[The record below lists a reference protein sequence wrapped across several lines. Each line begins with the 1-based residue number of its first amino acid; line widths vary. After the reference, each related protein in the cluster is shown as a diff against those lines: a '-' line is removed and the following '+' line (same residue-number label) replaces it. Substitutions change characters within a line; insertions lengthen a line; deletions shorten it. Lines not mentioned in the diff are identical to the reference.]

1 MRKLHFIWCALA
13 LVMSLGFTTSG
24 RAELVG
30 LWRFD
35 AAGNSQPDSSGKGG
49 TATVVNDATWVN
61 DAQRGGVFQFDGGQD
76 YLEVEDSDPLS
87 IEGAITIVA
96 WAKFNQFDTWNGI
109 VSKTGLP
116 EENNHNRPAPY
127 DLYTMQGG
135 QGWVQAYFGN
145 GGAEISAFR
154 SDLPPEPEVW
164 QHIAVTLNEDLEVTH
179 YLNGEINGEGAVTQ
193 PLVDL
198 DTNLYIGSRAD
209 FVTNMDG
216 LLDDVAIFNEALTAE
231 QIQKVMAGDFSAWL
245 GGGGVAGDYDGNGKL
260 ELPDLDLISAAVRT
274 ANPDIKYD
282 ANKDN
287 AVNDADRVN
296 WVTTLKKTYI
306 GDANLDGEFNSGDF
320 VQVFQR
326 GEYEDGV
333 AGNSS
338 WADGD
343 WNNDTEF
350 DSGDFV
356 AAFQGGGFEAG
367 PRAAVS
373 AVPEP
378 SSLGLLLVTGLLA
391 ARRARRR

>member
-1 MRKLHFIWCALA
+1 
-13 LVMSLGFTTSG
+13 
-24 RAELVG
+24 
-30 LWRFD
+30 
-35 AAGNSQPDSSGKGG
+35 
-49 TATVVNDATWVN
+49 
-61 DAQRGGVFQFDGGQD
+61 
-76 YLEVEDSDPLS
+76 
-87 IEGAITIVA
+87 
-96 WAKFNQFDTWNGI
+96 
-109 VSKTGLP
+109 
-116 EENNHNRPAPY
+116 
-127 DLYTMQGG
+127 
-135 QGWVQAYFGN
+135 
-145 GGAEISAFR
+145 
-154 SDLPPEPEVW
+154 
-164 QHIAVTLNEDLEVTH
+164 
-179 YLNGEINGEGAVTQ
+179 
-193 PLVDL
+193 
-198 DTNLYIGSRAD
+198 
-209 FVTNMDG
+209 
-216 LLDDVAIFNEALTAE
+216 
-231 QIQKVMAGDFSAWL
+231 MAGDFSAWL

-287 AVNDADRVN
+287 AVNDADRVS

-333 AGNSS
+333 AGNSG

-378 SSLGLLLVTGLLA
+378 GSLGLLLVTGLLA
-391 ARRARRR
+391 ARRVRRR

>member
-1 MRKLHFIWCALA
+1 MRTVSLVGCLIA
-13 LVMSLGFTTSG
+13 LVMSLGSTPVA

-35 AAGNSQPDSSGKGG
+35 AAGDSQPDSSGKGG
-49 TATVVNDATWVN
+49 TATAMNDAAWFN
-61 DAQRGGVFQFDGGQD
+61 DTQRGGVFQFDGDQD

-87 IEGAITIVA
+87 VEGALTIVA

-109 VSKTGLP
+109 VGKTGLP

-135 QGWVQAYFGN
+135 EGWVQAYFGN
-145 GGAEISAFR
+145 GAAEISAVR
-154 SDLPPEPEVW
+154 SEFPPEPETW
-164 QHIAVTLNEDLEVTH
+164 QHIAVTLTEDLEVVH
-179 YLNGEINGEGAVTQ
+179 YLNGEVNGEGFATQ
-193 PLVDL
+193 PLIDL

-216 LLDDVAIFNEALTAE
+216 LLDDVAIFSEALTAA
-231 QIQKVMAGDFSAWL
+231 QIQKVMAGDFSEWL
-245 GGGGVAGDYDGNGKL
+245 GGGIAGDYDQNGAL
-260 ELPDLDLISAAVRT
+260 DLADLDLISAALRG
-274 ANPDIKYD
+274 ANPDMKYD
-282 ANKDN
+282 ANGDN
-287 AVNDADRVN
+287 SVNDADRLH
-296 WVTTLKKTYI
+296 WVSNLKKTYV

-326 GEYEDGV
+326 GEYEDAAV
-333 AGNSS
+333 GNST

-350 DSGDFV
+350 NSGDFV

-367 PRAAVS
+367 PRQAVS

-378 SSLGLLLVTGLLA
+378 ASLSWLMLSGLLVVNRL
-391 ARRARRR
+391 RRR